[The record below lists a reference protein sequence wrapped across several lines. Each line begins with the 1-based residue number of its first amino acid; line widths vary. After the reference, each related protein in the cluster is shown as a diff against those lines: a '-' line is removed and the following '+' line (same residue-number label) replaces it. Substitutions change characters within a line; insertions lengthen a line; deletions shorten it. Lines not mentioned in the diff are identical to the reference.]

1 MTARTDVEETLSELV
16 SGSRLWFSPEIFPGG
31 KLIRERERVKGGGHI
46 EDTLYRA
53 LNKILIVMQCV
64 RPHTRSILDV
74 HLTCSR
80 TYTKDYPSKRIC
92 SAAISIKSK
101 TPRDTE
107 AKFLAHVWDS
117 ISRKKD
123 LSAACTFYEHTLIN
137 NREMDRTAI
146 SRHNVYGDLDFD
158 VGYFVLLLLGN
169 DEVNWFLKNDFLKT
183 VLWKLCNLSKNHFF
197 QWLTVTITRQNIQL
211 WRWISAFR

>member
-1 MTARTDVEETLSELV
+1 MTARTDVEETLSELA
-16 SGSRLWFSPEIFPGG
+16 SGSCLWFSPEIFPGG
-31 KLIRERERVKGGGHI
+31 KLIRERERVKGGGDI
-46 EDTLYRA
+46 EDNLYRA

-64 RPHTRSILDV
+64 KPRTQSTSDV

-92 SAAISIKSK
+92 SATISIKSK
-101 TPRDTE
+101 TPRDTK
-107 AKFLAHVWDS
+107 AKLLAHVWDS

-123 LSAACTFYEHTLIN
+123 LSAACTFYKHIPTN

-169 DEVNWFLKNDFLKT
+169 DEVNWFLKNDS
-183 VLWKLCNLSKNHFF
+183 LSRF
-197 QWLTVTITRQNIQL
+197 T
-211 WRWISAFR
+211 